1 QQQQMTD
8 CNQQASTQSLKGDER
23 KNFMSQCLKAQ
34 TAPDGKA
41 LTPQQ
46 QKMKS
51 CNAEA
56 AQKMLKGDERK
67 TFMSTCLKKAA

>member
-1 QQQQMTD
+1 MTD
-8 CNQQASTQSLKGDER
+8 CNQQATTQSLKGDDR
-23 KNFMSQCLKAQ
+23 KKFMSQCLKAQ
-34 TAPDGKA
+34 VQPDEKA

-56 AQKMLKGDERK
+56 ATKELKGDARK